1 MYNNFRLLI
10 FSLILGIFCGCQ
22 KSSNYIV
29 PINIES
35 NYEGSPI
42 FFGIP
47 IPKGTLFSVDKVR
60 VLNQSK
66 VEIPSQITE
75 VSSWFP
81 KDNSIKWIW
90 VFFFSEESNDYFV
103 EYGDKVTRK
112 EYNGPKLSI
121 ENNMRNNGFAE
132 IITGPLKFRVNK
144 NGNGFIDEIFFN
156 SKGNNFSQDDI
167 IASGSNNRGSFLDIF
182 DDNGID
188 YSKSKHNKNRIRERF
203 GSFTYDIKS

>member
-10 FSLILGIFCGCQ
+10 FSLIFAIFCGCQ

-47 IPKGTLFSVDKVR
+47 IPKGTLFSVDKAR

-90 VFFFSEESNDYFV
+90 VFFFSELGEH
-103 EYGDKVTRK
+103 R
-112 EYNGPKLSI
+112 
-121 ENNMRNNGFAE
+121 
-132 IITGPLKFRVNK
+132 
-144 NGNGFIDEIFFN
+144 
-156 SKGNNFSQDDI
+156 
-167 IASGSNNRGSFLDIF
+167 
-182 DDNGID
+182 
-188 YSKSKHNKNRIRERF
+188 
-203 GSFTYDIKS
+203 